1 MVEDARFED
10 ADEAPLRLLAF
21 DQDDLKVIAA
31 LAQDGVFTGA
41 DMLWE
46 RRARRFA
53 ILLNRFRWEDA
64 DKPHRGNRP
73 YERVRSVLSVEDVMH
88 VKSQG
93 VDPRARDTVYELLDI
108 TFEPAD
114 DGAGTVVLVLA
125 GDGAIALE
133 VEALEVHLRDVTRP
147 YLAPSGKMPRHE

>member
-31 LAQDGVFTGA
+31 LAQDGVFSGH

-46 RRARRFA
+46 RRERRFA

-64 DKPHRGNRP
+64 ERPGRGRRP
-73 YERVRSVLSVEDVMH
+73 YERVRAVLSVEDVMK
-88 VKSQG
+88 VRSLG
-93 VDPRARDTVYELLDI
+93 VDPRAKDVVYELLDI
-108 TFEPAD
+108 AFEPGE
-114 DGAGTVVLVLA
+114 DGTGTLTLILA

-133 VEALEVHLRDVTRP
+133 VEALEVQLRDVTRP
-147 YLAPSGKMPRHE
+147 YAAPSGRMPRHE